1 MSDSH
6 LPQLRQLFEDPR
18 RLEHSEFIVVQT
30 PWIREYKVV
39 RDKERTT
46 DDRGGGGEI
55 IPCCTLCSIQIKCDS
70 QFGGVLGNVIRYF
83 GEFLVGAVDRG
94 ALTTALLGTGQV
106 SKAVP
111 S

>member
-18 RLEHSEFIVVQT
+18 RLEHTEFIVVQT
-30 PWIREYKVV
+30 PWIRKHKVV
-39 RDKERTT
+39 RDKGRMT

-55 IPCCTLCSIQIKCDS
+55 IPYHTLCGAQIKRDS
-70 QFGGVLGNVIRYF
+70 QFSGVLGYVVRYF

-94 ALTTALLGTGQV
+94 ALTAALLGTGQV
-106 SKAVP
+106 SEAVP